1 MTDNRQAQPAASPSR
16 PPKSAT
22 VMPKSD
28 TLLVE
33 LAIPDSPA
41 IIKIIGVGGGG
52 CNAVAHMFRCNI
64 PDVRFLVCNSD
75 KKSLDDSP
83 VPDRLQ
89 IGPGLGCGGDPEKG
103 RELAE
108 AHVEDIRRALDKETK
123 MVFITAGMGGGTG
136 TGASPIIAR
145 EAKKKGILTV
155 GIVTTPFLFEREK
168 RIDKALDGVEAIAK
182 EVDALLV
189 INNQRLCDIYSDLSV
204 INAFAK
210 ADDTLRV
217 AAGSIVEIIS
227 MHGRV
232 GLDFCDV
239 CTVLRDGGISVMS
252 TGYGEGEGRVLQ
264 AIRNALHSPLLN
276 NNDIYASKRIILCIT
291 FSQEQ
296 QHQLMMREIDEIND
310 FMQGFQQDVETKW
323 GMACDNGLEGMVK
336 VTILASGFG
345 LFEKPAATTKKQEA
359 ERPLTDKEQE
369 RLNLRNTIYGKAGN
383 RPKLRRKP
391 RTYLFR
397 PEDLDNEALVQAV
410 DNSPTARRSH
420 EALQHIESLRK
431 TNQKAPGETQP
442 PSAANEPD
450 EPTLL

>member
-1 MTDNRQAQPAASPSR
+1 MPIGLELDMERGNLAQL
-16 PPKSAT
+16 K
-22 VMPKSD
+22 V
-28 TLLVE
+28 V
-33 LAIPDSPA
+33 
-41 IIKIIGVGGGG
+41 GVGGAGN
-52 CNAVAHMFRCNI
+52 NAVNRMIQYGIRGVEFISVNT
-64 PDVRFLVCNSD
+64 D
-75 KKSLDDSP
+75 KQALYLSHANQKI
-83 VPDRLQ
+83 Q
-89 IGPGLGCGGDPEKG
+89 IGEKVTKGLGAGADPEVGRKAAEESKEAISEALKG
-103 RELAE
+103 ADL
-108 AHVEDIRRALDKETK
+108 
-123 MVFITAGMGGGTG
+123 VFITAGMGGGTG
-136 TGASPIIAR
+136 TGASPVIAR

-210 ADDTLRV
+210 ADDTLKV

-252 TGYGEGEGRVLQ
+252 TGYGEGESRVIQ

-323 GMACDNGLEGMVK
+323 GMACDNSLGKKVK
-336 VTILASGFG
+336 ITILASGFG
-345 LFEKPAATTKKQEA
+345 LFEKPTASTKKQEA
-359 ERPLTDKEQE
+359 DRPLTDKELE

-383 RPKLRRKP
+383 HQKRRRKP

-397 PEDLDNEALVQAV
+397 TEDLENENLIHAV
-410 DNSPTARRSH
+410 DCSPTAKRSH
-420 EALQHIESLRK
+420 EALQHIESL
-431 TNQKAPGETQP
+431 QKNDQMPSGETQQ
-442 PSAANEPD
+442 AAATD
-450 EPTLL
+450 EPAEPILF

>member
-1 MTDNRQAQPAASPSR
+1 MS
-16 PPKSAT
+16 
-22 VMPKSD
+22 KSD
-28 TLLVE
+28 ALLVE

-108 AHVEDIRRALDKETK
+108 AHIEDIRRVLDKETK

-136 TGASPIIAR
+136 TGASPVIAR

-210 ADDTLRV
+210 ADDTLKV

-252 TGYGEGEGRVLQ
+252 TGYGEGESRVIQ

-323 GMACDNGLEGMVK
+323 GMACDNSLGKKVK
-336 VTILASGFG
+336 ITILASGFG
-345 LFEKPAATTKKQEA
+345 LFEKPTAATKKQEA
-359 ERPLTDKEQE
+359 DRPLTDKELE

-383 RPKLRRKP
+383 HQKRRRKP

-397 PEDLDNEALVQAV
+397 TEDLENENLIHAV
-410 DNSPTARRSH
+410 DCSPTAKRSH
-420 EALQHIESLRK
+420 EALQHIESL
-431 TNQKAPGETQP
+431 QKNDQMPSGETQQ
-442 PSAANEPD
+442 AAAADEPD
-450 EPTLL
+450 QPILF